1 MITENAKKKVNLFL
15 QTFFTTGNVG
25 VGGDTTNPNA
35 NVLDVPLLTA
45 NESLTV
51 TNTGDTSTDF
61 KLSVMGSQLAASAVR
76 EFGVFGTLPEDNQF
90 TVMQTEGVAP
100 DSSNGTEA
108 STETTMLARFPF
120 EALGPFNN
128 SDQIDITLSVEVE

>member
-1 MITENAKKKVNLFL
+1 MITEDAKKKVNLFL

-25 VGGDTTNPNA
+25 IGGDDTNPNA
-35 NVLDVPLLTA
+35 NTLDVKLLTA

-76 EFGVFGTLPEDNQF
+76 EFGVFGKLPTNATEFSDMYGGTDGTSTANYDVED
-90 TVMQTEGVAP
+90 
-100 DSSNGTEA
+100 
-108 STETTMLARFPF
+108 TMLARFPF
-120 EALGPFNN
+120 EAIGPFNN